1 MDPRKSQET
10 TVIDQSPDKPEM
22 SSAWQEFLEAH
33 DAVIENGKVT
43 SFGPSAQPYPSIQD
57 TCVCEL
63 TPLGLI
69 RVTGE
74 EARTF
79 LHSQFTNDLEQVTA
93 HTGQLNSYCSPK
105 GRVLSIFLIF
115 KHDADYF
122 LVLPQDVI
130 EITLRRLVM
139 YKLRTQVD
147 LIDASGQSVLF
158 GVAGPGVEPAFENLG
173 ITLPQKVYGCTQ
185 ENGATLVRLPSENVR
200 ILIMAD
206 AETAVSLC
214 SQLSEKLPLATF
226 RLWDLHDIS
235 CGIPQVTALTSEA
248 FTPQMTNLELIDGV
262 SFSKGCYPGQEV
274 VARTHYLG
282 KPNRRMYRANIAT
295 ERLPEPGTNVF
306 SAEEGDQPLGKV
318 VVSQMVSARH
328 ASALIVLRTQKEE
341 DPCLR
346 IGSADGPAISLQ
358 ELPYSLQSG
367 PD

>member
-1 MDPRKSQET
+1 M
-10 TVIDQSPDKPEM
+10 VDQSPDKPEI

-33 DAVIENGKVT
+33 DAVIENGQVT
-43 SFGPSAQPYPSIQD
+43 SFGPSAQPYPGIQD

-74 EARTF
+74 EAQTF

-93 HTGQLNSYCSPK
+93 HTSQLNSYCSPK
-105 GRVLSIFLIF
+105 GRVLSIFLTF
-115 KHDADYF
+115 KHDGDYF
-122 LVLPQDVI
+122 LVLPKDVI
-130 EITLRRLVM
+130 EITLRKLVM
-139 YKLRTQVD
+139 YKLRSQVD
-147 LIDASGQSVLF
+147 LIDASGQFVLF

-173 ITLPQKVYGCTQ
+173 TELPQKVHGCAR
-185 ENGATLVRLPSENVR
+185 ENGAALIRLPSENTR

-214 SQLSEKLPLATF
+214 SQLSEKLLLATY

-235 CGIPQVTALTSEA
+235 CGIPRVTALTSEA

-282 KPNRRMYRANIAT
+282 KPNRRMYRASIAT
-295 ERLPEPGTNVF
+295 EQLPEPGTNVF
-306 SAEEGDQPLGKV
+306 SAEEGDQPLGKIV
-318 VVSQMVSARH
+318 ISQMVSAGH

-346 IGSADGPAISLQ
+346 IGSVGGPAISLQ

>member
-1 MDPRKSQET
+1 
-10 TVIDQSPDKPEM
+10 M
-22 SSAWQEFLEAH
+22 SSPWQEFLVAH
-33 DAVIENGKVT
+33 DAVIENGRVT
-43 SFGPSAQPYPSIQD
+43 SFGPSVQPYPGTQD

-74 EARTF
+74 ETRTF

-93 HTGQLNSYCSPK
+93 HTSQLNSYCSPK
-105 GRVLSIFLIF
+105 GRVLSIFMVF
-115 KHDADYF
+115 KHNGDYF
-122 LVLPQDVI
+122 LVLPKDVI
-130 EITLRRLVM
+130 EITLRKLVM
-139 YKLRTQVD
+139 YKLRSKVD
-147 LIDASGQSVLF
+147 LYDASEHSVLF
-158 GVAGPGVEPAFENLG
+158 GVTGPGVGPAFENLG
-173 ITLPQKVYGCTQ
+173 IELPQKVYGCTQ
-185 ENGATLVRLPSENVR
+185 ESGATLVRLPSENTR
-200 ILIMAD
+200 ILVMAD

-235 CGIPQVTALTSEA
+235 CGIPRVTALTSEA
-248 FTPQMTNLELIDGV
+248 FTPQMTNLELINGV

-282 KPNRRMYRANIAT
+282 KPNRRMYRASIAT
-295 ERLPEPGTNVF
+295 EQLPEPGTNVF

-318 VVSQMVSARH
+318 VVSQMVSAGH

-341 DPCLR
+341 DPCLH

-367 PD
+367 PS